1 MEGQKKKGLVLIM
14 KVFKKMAIT
23 FAGCMLAFGISTVN
37 VSAAEGEEI
46 TGSKGLVIG
55 TYDADGQIL
64 FQPDNEEVH
73 NNVLALNDLC
83 EGSEKKTIVIPKGST
98 VKLDAVVYLG
108 DNTTIKADGATIIQ
122 TKDDGRGILA
132 NEVTKSNYASLKNVT
147 IQGGTWKNAG
157 NKHQASVMRFA
168 HGQNMTIDKVKVVT
182 NYEGHAIELIAMK
195 DVTVRNSTLKA
206 EGKSRK
212 DAVEEALQI
221 DIATPLTAPG
231 IAKEYGKK
239 FTKGETCKNIKVLN
253 NKISSSRGVCANY
266 ASRESKYRNKFHDNI
281 TITGNTLT
289 GKSAE
294 GLALFNT
301 LNSTVKNNTIV
312 SNSTRRKEAYS
323 IGLNILIM
331 GSSAQ
336 TKKASVTVQG
346 NTIRG
351 GRQGMQIASKTSSKY
366 KNAIV
371 KQNKLY
377 ASSGQALLISPTG
390 VSKSSQSGNKTKK

>member
-1 MEGQKKKGLVLIM
+1 M
-14 KVFKKMAIT
+14 KVLKKMTVA
-23 FAGCMLAFGISTVN
+23 FALCILALGISAASVL
-37 VSAAEGEEI
+37 AAEGEEV
-46 TGSKGLVIG
+46 TGSKGRTVG
-55 TYDADGQIL
+55 RYDAEGQII
-64 FQPDNEEVH
+64 FQPDIGNEH
-73 NNVLALNDLC
+73 NNVLALNELC
-83 EGSEKKTIVIPKGST
+83 EGSKEKTIVIPTGST

-132 NEVTKSNYASLKNVT
+132 NEVTKSNYGSLKNVT
-147 IQGGTWKNAG
+147 IQGGTWKNAQ

-168 HGQNMTIDKVKVVT
+168 HGQNMTINKVTVIT

-195 DVTVRNSTLKA
+195 NVTVQNSTLKA

-212 DAVEEALQI
+212 DSVEEALQI

-231 IAKEYGKK
+231 IAKAYGKK
-239 FTKGETCKNIKVLN
+239 FTNGETCKNIKVLDN
-253 NKISSSRGVCANY
+253 TITGSRGVCANY
-266 ASRESKYRNKFHDNI
+266 AGREKKYHNKFHDNI
-281 TITGNTLT
+281 TIIGNKLT

-294 GLALFNT
+294 GAALFNT

-312 SNSTRRKEAYS
+312 SNSTRKKDAYS

-336 TKKASVTVQG
+336 TKKATVTVQG

-366 KNAIV
+366 KKAVV
-371 KQNKLY
+371 KKNKLS
-377 ASSGQALLISPTG
+377 ASAGQALLISPTG
-390 VSKSSQSGNKTKK
+390 VSKASQSGNKTNK